1 MKLIFENNGGEYKS
15 ECGQFKI
22 ERLYNLAALSG
33 NFMLTAKISGT
44 SLSKRHYGAT
54 IEALMATAETLAN

>member
-33 NFMLTAKISGT
+33 NFMLTVTISGT
-44 SLSKRHYGAT
+44 FLPKRYYGAT
-54 IEALMATAETLAN
+54 VDALMATAETLTD